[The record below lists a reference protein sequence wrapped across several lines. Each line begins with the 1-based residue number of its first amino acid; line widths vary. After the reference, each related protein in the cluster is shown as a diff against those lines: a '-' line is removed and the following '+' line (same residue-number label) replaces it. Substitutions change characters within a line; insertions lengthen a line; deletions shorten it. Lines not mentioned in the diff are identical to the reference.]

1 MSIGDRIK
9 EIRGETSRDD
19 FAATFGVNRN
29 TIQGYEIY
37 GKNPKTDFILD
48 VCEKFNI
55 HTDWL
60 LLGIGP
66 KYRGEQQQSTGQ
78 EQSSSYFDYVP
89 MVEAKLS
96 AGGGAFVESEGVQGY
111 YAFRKDWLRR
121 VASSTKDLVLMR
133 VIGDSMSPTIQ
144 ERDTVMVD
152 TGRRDISEGKVY
164 AIRYDHTIMIK
175 RLTFRPE
182 DKIRVIS
189 DNKSEYEPYEV
200 KTADLHIIG
209 QVIFFSRVLIPE

>member
-1 MSIGDRIK
+1 MTIGERIK
-9 EIRGETSRDD
+9 ELRGNIPRHD
-19 FAATFGVNRN
+19 FAATFSVSRS
-29 TIQGYEIY
+29 TMQRYEYDEGPPDIA
-37 GKNPKTDFILD
+37 FVSA
-48 VCEKFNI
+48 VCEKFGVSA
-55 HTDWL
+55 DWL
-60 LLGIGP
+60 LFGKEVESKTDTSP
-66 KYRGEQQQSTGQ
+66 K
-78 EQSSSYFDYVP
+78 SSPLDFNYIP

-121 VASSTKDLVLMR
+121 VATSVKDLVLMR

-144 ERDTVMVD
+144 KNDTVMVD
-152 TGRRDISEGKVY
+152 TGRKDIKEGEVY

-175 RLTFRPE
+175 RLVFRPE

-200 KTADLHIIG
+200 KTTDLHIIG
-209 QVIFFSRVLIPE
+209 QVIFFSRMLIPE